1 MAFYRRV
8 KIVNYFH
15 VLVVSNN
22 AQLRGQIGSLLRSVY
37 PGCSC
42 QSITGSQALA
52 FLSVRPWDYII
63 CDSGALEITGLQ
75 IIDALAEL
83 RSNAQLL
90 IMQQLPSPIFEAI
103 EAHAAG
109 KKVSLRLLNTASSTL
124 QQVEKHILSNPQ
136 AKNTSELSATDAVD
150 FNQTSPLECLEQIVA
165 YYQPQICLGSGRLYG
180 AEALAR
186 WDLKELGVFGPLDI
200 LPVLKTAPLREAL
213 WERMLDHATDTLNQL
228 QGAELNIAVNICAD
242 IARSVNWSED
252 LAQRFQR
259 SNIRTQNFTVE
270 ITESPLHEAQSWLTG
285 TVAQLRLRGFHC
297 AIDDFGTGFSSL
309 QRLATTPFNKLKIDK
324 GFVQRARSSNAGKKL
339 LHNTVML
346 AHDLGLLVIAEGIET
361 KEDYERTGELGID
374 IAQGYYFA
382 KPMPFND
389 FMKYALSHTE
399 HFNNPASRLARAN
412 GGLFE

>member
-1 MAFYRRV
+1 M
-8 KIVNYFH
+8 NYFH
-15 VLVVSNN
+15 VLVISNN
-22 AQLRGQIGSLLRSVY
+22 AQLRGQIGSSLRSVY
-37 PGCSC
+37 PDCSC
-42 QSITGSQALA
+42 QSITGSQALT
-52 FLSVRPWDYII
+52 FLNVRPWDYII
-63 CDSGALEITGLQ
+63 CDSDALEITGLQ
-75 IIDALAEL
+75 VIDALAEL
-83 RSNAQLL
+83 GSTAQLL
-90 IMQQLPSPIFEAI
+90 IMQPLPSPIFEAI
-103 EAHAAG
+103 EAHAVG

-124 QQVEKHILSNPQ
+124 QQVKKNILSDFPAN
-136 AKNTSELSATDAVD
+136 NTGDSSATDAVD
-150 FNQTSPLECLEQIVA
+150 FTQTSPLECLEQIVA
-165 YYQPQICLGSGRLYG
+165 YYQPQISIGSGRLYG

-186 WDLKELGVFGPLDI
+186 WDLKELGVFGPLNI

-213 WERMLDHATDTLNQL
+213 WERMLDHATDTLKRL

-242 IARSVNWSED
+242 IARSVTWSED

-270 ITESPLHEAQSWLTG
+270 ITESPLHDAQSWLTG
-285 TVAQLRLRGFHC
+285 TVAQLRLRGFSC

-324 GFVQRARSSNAGKKL
+324 GFVQRARSSSAGKKL
-339 LHNTVML
+339 LNNTVML

-361 KEDYERTGELGID
+361 EEDYERAGELGID

-399 HFNNPASRLARAN
+399 HFNNPAFRLARAN

>member
-1 MAFYRRV
+1 M
-8 KIVNYFH
+8 NYFH
-15 VLVVSNN
+15 VLVISNN
-22 AQLRGQIGSLLRSVY
+22 AQLRGQIGSSLRSAY
-37 PGCSC
+37 PDCSC
-42 QSITGSQALA
+42 QSITGSQALT
-52 FLSVRPWDYII
+52 FLNVRPWDYII
-63 CDSGALEITGLQ
+63 CDSDALEITGLQ
-75 IIDALAEL
+75 VIDALAEL
-83 RSNAQLL
+83 GSTAQLL
-90 IMQQLPSPIFEAI
+90 IMQPLPSPIFEAI
-103 EAHAAG
+103 EAHAVG

-124 QQVEKHILSNPQ
+124 QQVKKNILSDFPAN
-136 AKNTSELSATDAVD
+136 NTGDSSATDAVD
-150 FNQTSPLECLEQIVA
+150 FTQTSPLECLEQIVA
-165 YYQPQICLGSGRLYG
+165 YYQPQISIGSGRLYG

-186 WDLKELGVFGPLDI
+186 WDLKELGVFGPLNI

-213 WERMLDHATDTLNQL
+213 WERMLDHATDTLKRL

-242 IARSVNWSED
+242 IARSVTWSED

-270 ITESPLHEAQSWLTG
+270 ITESPLHDAHSWLTG
-285 TVAQLRLRGFHC
+285 TVAQLRLRGFNC

-324 GFVQRARSSNAGKKL
+324 GFVQRARSSSVGKKL
-339 LHNTVML
+339 LNNTVML

-361 KEDYERTGELGID
+361 EEDYERAGELGID

-399 HFNNPASRLARAN
+399 HFNNPAFRLARAN

>member
-1 MAFYRRV
+1 M
-8 KIVNYFH
+8 NYFH
-15 VLVVSNN
+15 VLVISNN
-22 AQLRGQIGSLLRSVY
+22 AQLRGQIGSSLRSVY

-42 QSITGSQALA
+42 QSITGSQALT
-52 FLSVRPWDYII
+52 FLNVRPWDYII
-63 CDSGALEITGLQ
+63 CDSDALEITGLQ
-75 IIDALAEL
+75 VIDALAEL
-83 RSNAQLL
+83 GSTAQLL
-90 IMQQLPSPIFEAI
+90 IMQPLPSPIFEAI
-103 EAHAAG
+103 EAHAVG

-124 QQVEKHILSNPQ
+124 QQVKKNILSDFPAN
-136 AKNTSELSATDAVD
+136 NTGDSSATDAVD
-150 FNQTSPLECLEQIVA
+150 FTQTSPLECLEQIVA
-165 YYQPQICLGSGRLYG
+165 YYQPQISIGSGRLYG

-186 WDLKELGVFGPLDI
+186 WDLKELGVFGPLNI

-270 ITESPLHEAQSWLTG
+270 ITESPLHDAQSWLTG
-285 TVAQLRLRGFHC
+285 TVAQLRLRGFNC

-324 GFVQRARSSNAGKKL
+324 GFVQRARSSSAGKKL
-339 LHNTVML
+339 LNNTVML

-361 KEDYERTGELGID
+361 EEDYERAGELGID

-399 HFNNPASRLARAN
+399 HFNNPAFRLARAN

>member
-1 MAFYRRV
+1 M
-8 KIVNYFH
+8 
-15 VLVVSNN
+15 
-22 AQLRGQIGSLLRSVY
+22 
-37 PGCSC
+37 
-42 QSITGSQALA
+42 
-52 FLSVRPWDYII
+52 SVRPWDYII

-109 KKVSLRLLNTASSTL
+109 KKVSLRLLNTASSNL

-213 WERMLDHATDTLNQL
+213 WERMLDHATDTLKRL

-361 KEDYERTGELGID
+361 KEDYERAGELGID

>member
-1 MAFYRRV
+1 M
-8 KIVNYFH
+8 NYSH
-15 VLVVSNN
+15 VLVISNN
-22 AQLRGQIGSLLRSVY
+22 AQLRGQIGSSLRSVY

-42 QSITGSQALA
+42 QSITGSQALT
-52 FLSVRPWDYII
+52 FLNVRPWDYII
-63 CDSGALEITGLQ
+63 CDSDALEITGLQ
-75 IIDALAEL
+75 VIDALAEL
-83 RSNAQLL
+83 GSTAQLL
-90 IMQQLPSPIFEAI
+90 IMQPLPSPIFEAI
-103 EAHAAG
+103 EAHAVG

-124 QQVEKHILSNPQ
+124 QQVKKNILSDFPAN
-136 AKNTSELSATDAVD
+136 NTGDSSATDAVD
-150 FNQTSPLECLEQIVA
+150 FTQTSPLECLEQIVA
-165 YYQPQICLGSGRLYG
+165 YYQPQISIGSGRLYG

-186 WDLKELGVFGPLDI
+186 WDLKELGVFGPLNI

-213 WERMLDHATDTLNQL
+213 WERMLDHATDTLKRL

-242 IARSVNWSED
+242 IARSVTWSED

-270 ITESPLHEAQSWLTG
+270 ITESPLHDAQSWLTG
-285 TVAQLRLRGFHC
+285 TVAQLRLRGFNC

-324 GFVQRARSSNAGKKL
+324 GFVQRARSSSAGKKL
-339 LHNTVML
+339 LNNTVML

-361 KEDYERTGELGID
+361 EEDYERAGELGID

-399 HFNNPASRLARAN
+399 HFNNPAFRLARAN

>member
-1 MAFYRRV
+1 M
-8 KIVNYFH
+8 NYFH
-15 VLVVSNN
+15 VLVISNN
-22 AQLRGQIGSLLRSVY
+22 AQLRGQIGSSLRSVY

-42 QSITGSQALA
+42 QSITGSQALT
-52 FLSVRPWDYII
+52 FLNVRPWDYII
-63 CDSGALEITGLQ
+63 CDSDALEITGLQ
-75 IIDALAEL
+75 VIDALAEL
-83 RSNAQLL
+83 GSTAQLL
-90 IMQQLPSPIFEAI
+90 IMQPLPSPIFEAI
-103 EAHAAG
+103 EAHAVG

-124 QQVEKHILSNPQ
+124 QQVKKNILSDFPAN
-136 AKNTSELSATDAVD
+136 NTGDSSATDAVD
-150 FNQTSPLECLEQIVA
+150 FTQTSPLECLEQIVA
-165 YYQPQICLGSGRLYG
+165 YYQPQISIGSGRLYG

-186 WDLKELGVFGPLDI
+186 WDLKELGVFGPLNI
-200 LPVLKTAPLREAL
+200 LLVLKTAPLREAL
-213 WERMLDHATDTLNQL
+213 WERMLDHATDTLKRL

-242 IARSVNWSED
+242 IARSVTWSED
-252 LAQRFQR
+252 LAQRFHR

-270 ITESPLHEAQSWLTG
+270 ITESPLHDAQSWLTG
-285 TVAQLRLRGFHC
+285 TVAQLRLRGFNC

-324 GFVQRARSSNAGKKL
+324 GFVQRARSSSAGKKL
-339 LHNTVML
+339 LNNTVML

-361 KEDYERTGELGID
+361 EEDYERAGELGID

-399 HFNNPASRLARAN
+399 HFNNPAFRLARAN

>member
-1 MAFYRRV
+1 M
-8 KIVNYFH
+8 NYFH
-15 VLVVSNN
+15 VLVISNN
-22 AQLRGQIGSLLRSVY
+22 AQLRGQIGSSLRSAY
-37 PGCSC
+37 PDCSC
-42 QSITGSQALA
+42 QSITGSQALT
-52 FLSVRPWDYII
+52 FLNVRPWDYII
-63 CDSGALEITGLQ
+63 CDSDALEITGLQ
-75 IIDALAEL
+75 VIDALAEL
-83 RSNAQLL
+83 GSTAQLL
-90 IMQQLPSPIFEAI
+90 IMQPLPSPIFEAI
-103 EAHAAG
+103 EAHAVG

-124 QQVEKHILSNPQ
+124 QQVKKNILSDFPAN
-136 AKNTSELSATDAVD
+136 NTGDSSATDAVD
-150 FNQTSPLECLEQIVA
+150 FTQTSPLECLEQIVA
-165 YYQPQICLGSGRLYG
+165 YYQPQISIGSGRLYG

-186 WDLKELGVFGPLDI
+186 WDLKELGVFGPLNI
-200 LPVLKTAPLREAL
+200 LLVLKTAPLREAL
-213 WERMLDHATDTLNQL
+213 WERMLDHATDTLKRL

-242 IARSVNWSED
+242 IARSVTWSED

-270 ITESPLHEAQSWLTG
+270 ITESPLHDAQSWLTG
-285 TVAQLRLRGFHC
+285 TVAQLRLRGFNC

-324 GFVQRARSSNAGKKL
+324 GFVQRARSSSAGKKL

-361 KEDYERTGELGID
+361 EEDYERAGELGID

-399 HFNNPASRLARAN
+399 HFNNPAFRLARAN